1 MGFRAAVSGI
11 PRRRKWDSAP
21 PQVGFRA
28 AVSGIPRGRKW
39 DSAPTYRP
47 QVANKRVSV
56 FAKITG
62 IGAKEDKKDLQ
73 AARADYTAATLQA
86 YLSRRAR
93 RVATGW
99 HDGMPCCAVPCVQ
112 GKAGSGNGTV

>member
-1 MGFRAAVSGI
+1 VGLRAG
-11 PRRRKWDSAP
+11 
-21 PQVGFRA
+21 
-28 AVSGIPRGRKW
+28 
-39 DSAPTYRP
+39 RP

-73 AARADYTAATLQA
+73 AARADHTANSDVA
-86 YLSRRAR
+86 Y
-93 RVATGW
+93 RVE
-99 HDGMPCCAVPCVQ
+99 HAVWPPGGHAVLCGAVRHRFGTEGIQEGPDAQ